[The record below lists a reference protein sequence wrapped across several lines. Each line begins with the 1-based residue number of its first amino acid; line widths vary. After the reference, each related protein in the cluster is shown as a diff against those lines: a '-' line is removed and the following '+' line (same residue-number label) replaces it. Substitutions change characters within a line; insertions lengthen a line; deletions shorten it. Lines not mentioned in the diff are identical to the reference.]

1 MNLYTIMCSSVHA
14 DIAQLVEHTLGKGKV
29 VSSILTISTILFAH
43 VLRFSLFPLCF
54 SQSSHMCRAVFF
66 RGVSIGSTAYA
77 Y

>member
-1 MNLYTIMCSSVHA
+1 MCSSVYA

-43 VLRFSLFPLCF
+43 VLRFSLFPLYFHSPRIYAGLC
-54 SQSSHMCRAVFF
+54 SL
-66 RGVSIGSTAYA
+66 GEYPLGSTAYA